1 MYDKELILSH
11 LNNIYN
17 SLQDIVEWM
26 KDIKTVDDF
35 LLTSHGTLVLNGVC
49 MKILAIGEELKSIDK
64 RTDKQ
69 LLQKYKDVDWWK
81 VMGMRDII
89 AHHYF
94 EVDAEIVFN
103 AATTYAPKMAN
114 CIKQIIKDVAGVDN
128 F

>member
-1 MYDKELILSH
+1 MYDKELILSF
-11 LNNIYN
+11 LNNIDN
-17 SLQDIVEWM
+17 SLHDIAEWM
-26 KDIKTVDDF
+26 KDIQTVDDF

-64 RTDKQ
+64 RTNKQ
-69 LLQKYKDVDWWK
+69 LLQKYNEVDWWK

-103 AATTYAPKMAN
+103 AATIYAPQMAD
-114 CIKQIIKDVAGVDN
+114 CIKQIIKDVEVSDD

>member
-1 MYDKELILSH
+1 MH
-11 LNNIYN
+11 
-17 SLQDIVEWM
+17 DIAEWM
-26 KDIKTVDDF
+26 KNIDTADDF

-64 RTDKQ
+64 RTNKQ

-94 EVDAEIVFN
+94 EIDAEIVFN
-103 AATTYAPKMAN
+103 AATIYVPQMAD
-114 CIKQIIKDVAGVDN
+114 CIKQ
-128 F
+128 

>member
-1 MYDKELILSH
+1 MYDKELILSF
-11 LNNIYN
+11 LNNIDN
-17 SLQDIVEWM
+17 SLHDIAEWM
-26 KDIKTVDDF
+26 KDISTVDDF

-64 RTDKQ
+64 RTNKQ
-69 LLQKYKDVDWWK
+69 LLKKYNDVDWWK

-103 AATTYAPKMAN
+103 AATVYAPQMAD
-114 CIKQIIKDVAGVDN
+114 CIKQIIKDVDTCDG

>member
-1 MYDKELILSH
+1 MQFMCDKKLIVDILG
-11 LNNIYN
+11 NIDK
-17 SLQDIVEWM
+17 SLQEIMTWM
-26 KDIKTVDDF
+26 EEIQVVDDF
-35 LLTSHGTLVLNGVC
+35 LLTPHGTLVLNGVC

-69 LLQKYKDVDWWK
+69 LLQKYKDVEWSK
-81 VMGMRDII
+81 VMRMRDII

-103 AATTYAPKMAN
+103 AATVYVPQMAV
-114 CIKQIIKDVAGVDN
+114 CVKQITKDID